1 MNCPLPLIYFYY
13 FVRKLTFVNEP
24 FLIPGRIKELL
35 ITAGAENIA
44 PVPVEEAVKKELP
57 CISNAILIGDRK
69 KFLTM
74 FITFKV
80 VHDDSTDF
88 PTDELT
94 KTAVDWCLSV
104 GSEARTVEE
113 IIEPPDAKVKHN

>member
-1 MNCPLPLIYFYY
+1 M
-13 FVRKLTFVNEP
+13 
-24 FLIPGRIKELL
+24 

-44 PVPVEEAVKKELP
+44 PVPIEEAVKRELP

-74 FITFKV
+74 FLTFKV
-80 VHDDSTDF
+80 VLDDTTDF
-88 PTDELT
+88 PSDELT

-113 IIEPPDAKVKHN
+113 IIEPPDAKVKQN